1 MSDAI
6 FVAPWPWWIAGPA
19 LGLVVTLVA
28 WIGGKALGV
37 STAYGAVCALGSRA
51 PFFRAREY
59 QERWRLAF
67 VIGLPL
73 GGFVAVALARGWSVT
88 TGFGEL
94 DVLTRDSLGLK
105 TALLFV
111 GGGLIGAGAR
121 WAGGCPSG
129 HSIVGIAQ
137 GAVSSLVATIGFM
150 VGGFVVF
157 TVLTHLLGG

>member
-1 MSDAI
+1 MYDAI
-6 FVAPWPWWIAGPA
+6 FVVPWPWWIAGPA

-73 GGFVAVALARGWSVT
+73 GGFVAVALARGFSVT
-88 TGFGEL
+88 TSFGGL
-94 DVLTRDSLGLK
+94 DVLTGNSVGLK
-105 TALLFV
+105 AALLFV

-157 TVLTHLLGG
+157 AVLTRLLGG

>member
-1 MSDAI
+1 MYNAL

-51 PFFRAREY
+51 SFFGAREY

-67 VIGLPL
+67 VVGLPL
-73 GGFVAVALARGWSVT
+73 GGLVAVALARGWSVT

-94 DVLTRDSLGLK
+94 DVLTHDSLGAK
-105 TALLFV
+105 AALLFV

-157 TVLTHLLGG
+157 NVLFRVFGG

>member
-1 MSDAI
+1 MYDAI
-6 FVAPWPWWIAGPA
+6 FVASWPWWIAGPA

-28 WIGGKALGV
+28 WLGGKALGV

-51 PFFRAREY
+51 PFFRTREY

-73 GGFVAVALARGWSVT
+73 GGLVAVALGGHWRLT
-88 TGFGEL
+88 TGFGAL
-94 DVLTRDSLGLK
+94 DELTRDSLGMK

-137 GAVSSLVATIGFM
+137 GAVSSIVATLGFM
-150 VGGFVVF
+150 VGGFVIF
-157 TVLTHLLGG
+157 NVLVRVLGG

>member
-1 MSDAI
+1 MYDAI
-6 FVAPWPWWIAGPA
+6 FVAPWPWWVAGPA
-19 LGLVVTLVA
+19 LGIVVTLVA

-59 QERWRLAF
+59 QEHWRLAF

-73 GGFVAVALARGWSVT
+73 GGFVAVALARGFSVT
-88 TGFGEL
+88 TSFGGL
-94 DVLTRDSLGLK
+94 DVLTGNSIGLK
-105 TALLFV
+105 AVLLFV

-157 TVLTHLLGG
+157 AVLTRLLGG

>member
-1 MSDAI
+1 MYDTI

-19 LGLVVTLVA
+19 LGIIVTLLA

-51 PFFRAREY
+51 SFFAAREY
-59 QERWRLAF
+59 REPWRLAF
-67 VIGLPL
+67 VVGLPL
-73 GGFVAVALARGWSVT
+73 GGVLAAALAGGWTFT
-88 TGFGEL
+88 TAFGQL
-94 DVLTRDSLGLK
+94 DGLTRDAFGVK
-105 TALLFV
+105 AALLLV
-111 GGGLIGAGAR
+111 GGGLVGAGAR

-157 TVLTHLLGG
+157 NVLYRAFGG

>member
-1 MSDAI
+1 MYDAI
-6 FVAPWPWWIAGPA
+6 FVAPWPWWVAGPA

-51 PFFRAREY
+51 RFFRAREY
-59 QERWRLAF
+59 QEPWRLAF
-67 VIGLPL
+67 VIGLPV
-73 GGFVAVALARGWSVT
+73 GGFVAVALAHRFSVT
-88 TGFGEL
+88 SGFGEL
-94 DVLTRDSLGLK
+94 DVLTGNSVGLK
-105 TALLFV
+105 ATLLFV

-137 GAVSSLVATIGFM
+137 GAISSLVATVGFM

-157 TVLTHLLGG
+157 AVLTRLLGG

>member
-73 GGFVAVALARGWSVT
+73 GGFVAVAWPA
-88 TGFGEL
+88 
-94 DVLTRDSLGLK
+94 
-105 TALLFV
+105 
-111 GGGLIGAGAR
+111 AGASPR
-121 WAGGCPSG
+121 ASASSMSSRTIPSP
-129 HSIVGIAQ
+129 
-137 GAVSSLVATIGFM
+137 
-150 VGGFVVF
+150 
-157 TVLTHLLGG
+157 

>member
-1 MSDAI
+1 MYDAI
-6 FVAPWPWWIAGPA
+6 FVTPWPWWIAGPA

-51 PFFRAREY
+51 AFFRAREY
-59 QERWRLAF
+59 HERWRLAF

-73 GGFVAVALARGWSVT
+73 GGLVAVALARGFSVT

-94 DVLTRDSLGLK
+94 DVLTHDSLGMK
-105 TALLFV
+105 AALLFV
-111 GGGLIGAGAR
+111 GGGLVGAGAR

-157 TVLTHLLGG
+157 TMLTRLLGG